1 MIKVYDAADIIDAQR
16 ASDQL
21 AAGGIQSKVNGGY
34 LTGGIGELGVSNLFS
49 VWIYEPM
56 HYDLAREL
64 LQALD
69 DNLQKVSEKVY
80 CPKCQELIEGHFSRC
95 WHCNNPLDNSI

>member
-1 MIKVYDAADIIDAQR
+1 MMKVYDAADIIDAQR

-34 LTGGIGELGVSNLFS
+34 LSGGIGELGVSNLFS

-56 HYDLAREL
+56 HYELAREL
-64 LQALD
+64 LQTLE
-69 DNLQKVSEKVY
+69 DNLQRTPEKVF
-80 CPKCQELIEGHFSRC
+80 CPQCHELIEGHFSRC
-95 WHCNNPLDNSI
+95 WRCNRLLD

>member
-34 LTGGIGELGVSNLFS
+34 LSGGIGELGVSNLFS

-56 HYDLAREL
+56 HYELAREL

-69 DNLQKVSEKVY
+69 ENLQRTPEKLF
-80 CPKCQELIEGHFSRC
+80 CSKCHELIEGHFSRC
-95 WHCNNPLDNSI
+95 WRCNNLLD